1 MNAHTMPPDVE
12 PCFRQPTA
20 KSVRVHLILSAIL
33 GACIVTITWATI
45 NFTHPAPSF
54 RCATFSVAEATP

>member
-1 MNAHTMPPDVE
+1 MNAPFIPDYEHPFALV
-12 PCFRQPTA
+12 PT
-20 KSVRVHLILSAIL
+20 KPSLRPLILSAIL

-54 RCATFSVAEATP
+54 QCATFSVAEDTP